1 MKPFS
6 LLIIICLF
14 SSVFPLLSKYGSKDT
29 SDGYI
34 VFDSSGFNEGE
45 EMHFKIEALE
55 LSYISL
61 MDYIE
66 YCYLNSEYDDIDNI
80 PSSYRYKA
88 YIKSTS
94 YYSERYDSYARKH
107 FTIKKQKSE
116 FGTSTSGNYLFLN
129 LPIKTDEWCKITNTE
144 EDEVKLPT
152 WAIIVIVVIVVII
165 IVVVIICCIV
175 RAKQRKQ
182 AIALSNA
189 AAANY
194 AAQQNMQAQAYQA
207 QVNQAQIYQ
216 AQVNPAQAEAY
227 QAHVNQQAY
236 QQVQNYQTPV
246 DYNNDVG
253 YSSKAVVV

>member
-6 LLIIICLF
+6 LLIITCLL
-14 SSVFPLLSKYGSKDT
+14 SSVFPLLPKYDSKDT

-34 VFDSSGFNEGE
+34 IFDSSSFNEGE

-55 LSYISL
+55 YSYISI
-61 MDYIE
+61 MDYVE
-66 YCYLNSEYDDIDNI
+66 YCYLNSENDDIDNI
-80 PSSYRYKA
+80 PSSYWYRA
-88 YIKSTS
+88 NFKSTS
-94 YYSERYDSYARKH
+94 YYSERFDNYARKH

-116 FGTSTSGNYLFLN
+116 FGTSTSGNYLFMK
-129 LPIKTDEWCKITNTE
+129 LPIQKDEWCKITNTE
-144 EDEVKLPT
+144 EDEGKLPT

-165 IVVVIICCIV
+165 IVVVIVCCIV

-216 AQVNPAQAEAY
+216 AQVNQAQAEAY
-227 QAHVNQQAY
+227 QAQINQQAY
-236 QQVQNYQTPV
+236 QQIQNYQTPA

-253 YSSKAVVV
+253 YTSKAVV